1 MKTASL
7 FNVKNS
13 LLGILF
19 FGLSSCVLAGPVG
32 KSTPAG
38 FTDDFKAARA
48 EAAKSGK
55 LVLAVF
61 SGSDWCHWCKVLEKN
76 YLSKPEFVEEAKK
89 DFVLVF
95 VDSPKDKTL
104 LSDAAKKNN
113 ERLVKKYKISGF
125 PTVKILNAD
134 GSEVADSR
142 PKDDVAPKGYAE
154 QLRRD
159 AKVGPLV
166 KKYLA
171 PFEDEIQKVTMA
183 AFTEMMQQ
191 AMSKKDEGDSEE
203 AEKAQFELSQKMAA
217 GLVEK
222 YKAFRDNVVKAKIP
236 QDIEDYRVSL
246 LGKIDDA
253 IESMEEAQKA
263 KWEDVKKAKGQSRT
277 GRARTGD
284 AARGLVVPLP
294 KDAKLETEYFD
305 KVAMPFYN
313 GKIVAAYR
321 PADGVKPE
329 VAEQVRAV
337 RRALARALAT
347 GRGEFPTHDEFSIA
361 HRLWREKCR
370 DAAVAIMHCDG
381 LSGDDRYWQS
391 EKIYNE
397 AVAAFDFV
405 SDPFMGF
412 LLRLKAME
420 AGRYR
425 IGRNEKVN
433 RKPIKAAEAACSNA
447 FKNVVA
453 VFKGADRRIAERL
466 DERIALPDG
475 AAEALGNEYLI
486 RCHRAKACMDVA
498 FEKRGS
504 SWGKDVSKEGWKG
517 WREYNDEA
525 RSNLV
530 AAVAMRPEDSRAQ
543 MMLASLCARYCGS
556 EDPVALMNLAVSN
569 SLDRAAETIERVI
582 HFRTSRWGG
591 STAFLEDVIRAATTN
606 VCTSSTFAYRAAA
619 AALSEIFVAE
629 MDGVANTNLAN
640 AVLTPEL
647 SGRLYRMFDAYI
659 AAPESA
665 YMPSRDTFVGMAVSL
680 ALEKCDWQTVRKYA
694 AMYRKPLRSW
704 QDAWWIRLA
713 SHSSDRL
720 YLYNIF
726 DAIGGDAKRR
736 DMLIDAEIAMSEGR
750 NEDADRLYGKLRGM
764 KGLSGAEKVIVNRQ
778 GFRVRK
784 LVQEAKGGWVDV
796 MPTASANEAESW
808 WGVVCT
814 KPGGDGRAR
823 VRGKGKSYYRLE
835 IPLPGKNT
843 EYEATVHFE
852 TNDVKQ
858 TRWFIGWGLARP
870 YTGYCAKRSS
880 WAYPYIGF
888 WRDETGDHVTVECPT
903 CENEDAKESATKSK
917 YGQEQGMYP
926 EWEVYQGALERCDDH
941 SFSLRWD
948 EQRISVSVD
957 GREVW
962 SVSTQEAMSVYK
974 FRDNIQSDYSVL
986 PVWKVFGNT
995 SFSGYRYRRLGAEK
1009 SN

>member
-1 MKTASL
+1 MKTVSRISMRNA
-7 FNVKNS
+7 
-13 LLGILF
+13 LLGMLF
-19 FGLSSCVLAGPVG
+19 AGLSFCAHAGAVG

-38 FTDDFKAARA
+38 FTDDFEAACA
-48 EAAKSGK
+48 EATKSGK
-55 LVLAVF
+55 MVLAVF

-76 YLSKPEFVEEAKK
+76 YLSKPEFVEEATN

-95 VDSPKDKTL
+95 IDSPSDKSLISETARL
-104 LSDAAKKNN
+104 NN
-113 ERLVKKYKISGF
+113 ERLVKKYRISGF
-125 PTVKILNAD
+125 PTVKILAAD
-134 GSEVADSR
+134 GVEVADSR
-142 PKDDVAPKGYAE
+142 PQGGVTPKGYAE

-166 KKYLA
+166 KKHLA
-171 PFEDEIQKVTMA
+171 PFEEEIKRVTMD
-183 AFTEMMQQ
+183 AFAEMMRQ
-191 AMSKKDEGDSEE
+191 MSSKKKDGDSEE
-203 AEKAQFELSQKMAA
+203 AEKVQFELSQKMAA

-222 YKAFRDNVVKAKIP
+222 FKTFRDNMAKAKIP
-236 QDIEDYRVSL
+236 QEIEDERASML
-246 LGKIDDA
+246 ERIDDA
-253 IESMEEAQKA
+253 IENMKQMQKA
-263 KWEDVKKAKGQSRT
+263 KWEDVKKAKGQTRT
-277 GRARTGD
+277 SRARAGD

-305 KVAMPFYN
+305 KVAMPFYTER
-313 GKIVAAYR
+313 IVDAYR
-321 PADGVKPE
+321 PASGAKPE

-347 GRGEFPTHDEFSIA
+347 GRDEFPTHDEFGIA
-361 HRLWREKCR
+361 HRLWRDKCR
-370 DAAVAIMHCDG
+370 DAAVAIMHSDG

-391 EKIYNE
+391 EKIYKE
-397 AVAAFDFV
+397 AVAAFDFA

-412 LLRLKAME
+412 LLRLKAMD
-420 AGRYR
+420 AGHYR
-425 IGRNEKVN
+425 IRRNEKVN
-433 RKPIKAAEAACSNA
+433 RKPIREAEIDCSNA
-447 FKNVVA
+447 FKCVVA
-453 VFKGADRRIAERL
+453 IFKGADRRIAERL
-466 DERIALPDG
+466 DERISLPDG

-486 RCHRAKACMDVA
+486 RCHRAKTCMDVA

-504 SWGKDVSKEGWKG
+504 SWGKDVSEEGWKG
-517 WREYNDEA
+517 WGKYNDEA

-530 AAVAMRPEDSRAQ
+530 AAVALRPEDSRAQ
-543 MMLASLCARYCGS
+543 MMLASLYARYCGS
-556 EDPVALMNLAVSN
+556 ENPIALTNLAVSN
-569 SLDRAAETIERVI
+569 SLARAAETIERVI
-582 HFRTSRWGG
+582 PFRTSRWGG
-591 STAFLEDVIRAATTN
+591 STDFLLDVIRVATTN
-606 VCTSSTFAYRAAA
+606 VCTGSTFAYRAAA

-640 AVLTPEL
+640 TVLTPEI
-647 SGRLYRMFDAYI
+647 SGRLYGMFDAYI
-659 AAPESA
+659 AAPERP

-680 ALEKCDWQTVRKYA
+680 ALEKRDWQTVRKYA
-694 AMYRKPLRSW
+694 AMYRKPMRSW

-726 DAIGGDAKRR
+726 DAVGGDAKRR
-736 DMLIDAEIAMSEGR
+736 DLFIDAEIAMSDGR
-750 NEDADRLYGKLRGM
+750 NEDADRIYGELRGM
-764 KGLSGAEKVIVNRQ
+764 KGLSRAEKIILNRQ
-778 GFRVRK
+778 GFKVRK

-808 WGVVCT
+808 WGVVST

-835 IPLPGKNT
+835 MPLPGKGT
-843 EYEATVHFE
+843 EYEASVHFE

-888 WRDETGDHVTVECPT
+888 WRDESGDHVTVECPT
-903 CENEDAKESATKSK
+903 RENEDAKESSTKSK
-917 YGQEQGMYP
+917 YGQAQGMNP
-926 EWEVYQGALERCDDH
+926 LWEVYRGALERCDDH

-948 EQRISVSVD
+948 EQRLSVCVD
-957 GREVW
+957 GKEVW
-962 SVSTQEAMSVYK
+962 SVPTQEVMSVYK

-995 SFSGYRYRRLGAEK
+995 SFSGYRYRRLGTEK

>member
-1 MKTASL
+1 MKNA
-7 FNVKNS
+7 
-13 LLGILF
+13 LLGMLCA
-19 FGLSSCVLAGPVG
+19 GLSVCAYAGAVG
-32 KSTPAG
+32 KSTPGG
-38 FTDDFKAARA
+38 FTDDFEAARA

-55 LVLAVF
+55 MMLAVF

-76 YLSKPEFVEEAKK
+76 YLSKSDFVEEAKK

-95 VDSPKDKTL
+95 IDSPQDKSL
-104 LSDAAKKNN
+104 LSETAARNN
-113 ERLVKKYKISGF
+113 ERLVKEYKISGF
-125 PTVKILNAD
+125 PTVKILKAD
-134 GSEVADSR
+134 GGEVADSR
-142 PKDDVAPKGYAE
+142 PKSGVLPKVYAE

-166 KKYLA
+166 KKHLA
-171 PFEDEIQKVTMA
+171 PFEDELKRT
-183 AFTEMMQQ
+183 TEEVFAELSRKMPPD
-191 AMSKKDEGDSEE
+191 AKGGDSD
-203 AEKAQFELSQKMAA
+203 AAQKAQFELSQKMATE
-217 GLVEK
+217 LVEK
-222 YKAFRDNVVKAKIP
+222 YKAIRAKMATEKVP
-236 QDIEDYRVSL
+236 AEIETEKVSML
-246 LGKIDDA
+246 EKIDA
-253 IESMEEAQKA
+253 TIMSMDQMLEMS
-263 KWEDVKKAKGQSRT
+263 WEDVKKVKGRSGTNRT
-277 GRARTGD
+277 NMRRGMQ
-284 AARGLVVPLP
+284 GLVVPLP

-397 AVAAFDFV
+397 AVAAFDFA

-447 FKNVVA
+447 FKNVAA

-504 SWGKDVSKEGWKG
+504 SWGKDVSQEGWKG

-591 STAFLEDVIRAATTN
+591 STAFLEDVIHAATTN

-680 ALEKCDWQTVRKYA
+680 ALEKRDWQTVRKYA

-903 CENEDAKESATKSK
+903 CENKDAKESATKSK

-948 EQRISVSVD
+948 EQGISVSVD
-957 GREVW
+957 GREIW

-995 SFSGYRYRRLGAEK
+995 SFSGYRYRRLGKGKAQ
-1009 SN
+1009 